1 MKIVRQFKPVRG
13 KLAKQHSELR
23 RREPK
28 ILQKALRDEYQHT
41 FQIVREDEK
50 TLISWDL
57 GPCREEVWQ
66 FIVTRFPELAAEV
79 IMASLWEGG
88 CEMYDGYMS
97 FPMPSSL
104 KRRDLFN
111 ARVEDIAYLATLGAE
126 MDVEGYNGTPL
137 DNAVMRRDDRRAVA
151 LAKAGA
157 DVSDYGPDGSSFA
170 LAYGLPGLF
179 AFIEGRQIS
188 ASVSDGL
195 SPDRPRKRL

>member
-13 KLAKQHSELR
+13 KLLKQHSDPR

-41 FQIVREDEK
+41 FKIVRVDEK

-57 GPCREEVWQ
+57 GPCREEVWL

-97 FPMPSSL
+97 FPMPSLL

-111 ARVEDIAYLATLGAE
+111 AGVEDIPYLAALGAE
-126 MDVEGYNGTPL
+126 MDIEGYNGTPL

-157 DVSDYGPDGSSFA
+157 DVSNFGPEGMMWNIA
-170 LAYGLPGLF
+170 RGLPEF
-179 AFIEGRQIS
+179 WAFIEEQE
-188 ASVSDGL
+188 L
-195 SPDRPRKRL
+195 SKIGGGVKAADRIRARL